1 MPLEAGDITEL
12 AKAIKNLQQPA
23 QAPVN
28 ATAVKLPSFWQGNPE
43 VWLRQV
49 EIALGF
55 LFDSINAVQPGL
67 DYQAMASAQTD
78 DPDVQAS
85 ASRMSL
91 SPTGPSRYFAM
102 YPLASR
108 DQWFPKPGAD

>member
-1 MPLEAGDITEL
+1 MSGKDNIIADTLSRLPPHENNTSVTGESREEEVRIT
-12 AKAIKNLQQPA
+12 P
-23 QAPVN
+23 
-28 ATAVKLPSFWQGNPE
+28 
-43 VWLRQV
+43 
-49 EIALGF
+49 GF

-108 DQWFPKPGAD
+108 DQFFPKPGAD